1 MAKIFKIHPRD
12 NVAVAVSALTQGQVL
27 QAGGVTITTRAAV
40 PAGHKVALVPIAAG
54 EPVIKYGFPIGSAT
68 TDIAAGDWVHTH
80 NVHSR
85 LGKLL
90 EYKYEPVA
98 AVKAVAG
105 QAAAKNAVESGADQ
119 TVVPLPDTFLGYA
132 REDGSVGIRNEVWI
146 IPTVGCVNA
155 IARTI
160 EQQSQKFLTKNI
172 DGIFAYS
179 HPYGCSQLG
188 DDHQHT
194 RTVLSDLV
202 HNPNAGAVLVLGL
215 GCENNQ
221 IAQLQEVIG
230 PMPAGKVQFL
240 ICQEQQDEVGAGV
253 ALMEQLCAYAAKFT
267 RTPQSVSQLV
277 LGLKCGGSD
286 GFSGITANPLLGWV
300 ADKLTAAGGT
310 AILTEVPEMFGAETL
325 LMNRCRDRA
334 TFTKTVNLINNFK
347 KYFQSY
353 GEKIDENPSPGNK
366 AGGITTLEDK
376 SLGCVQKGGSA
387 VVEDVLRYGERVK
400 RHGLVLLEA
409 PGNDLVAANAE
420 AAAGAQLVLF
430 TTGRGTPFACPVPTL
445 KIASNTRLATF
456 KKHWIDFNA
465 GVLLEDRDMDTA
477 GREFYQLI
485 LDVASGKKQ
494 AKSEALDKHELA
506 IFKTGVT
513 L

>member
-1 MAKIFKIHPRD
+1 
-12 NVAVAVSALTQGQVL
+12 
-27 QAGGVTITTRAAV
+27 
-40 PAGHKVALVPIAAG
+40 
-54 EPVIKYGFPIGSAT
+54 
-68 TDIAAGDWVHTH
+68 
-80 NVHSR
+80 
-85 LGKLL
+85 
-90 EYKYEPVA
+90 
-98 AVKAVAG
+98 
-105 QAAAKNAVESGADQ
+105 
-119 TVVPLPDTFLGYA
+119 
-132 REDGSVGIRNEVWI
+132 VWI

-221 IAQLQEVIG
+221 IAKLKEVIG

-240 ICQEQQDEVGAGV
+240 VCQEQQDEIGAGV
-253 ALMEQLCAYAAKFT
+253 ALMEQLCRYAARFT
-267 RTPQSVSQLV
+267 RTPQSVSKLV

-387 VVEDVLRYGERVK
+387 VVEDVLSYGERVQ

-465 GVLLEDRDMDTA
+465 GVLLEDQDMNTV

-485 LDVASGKKQ
+485 IDVASGKKQ
-494 AKSEALDKHELA
+494 AKSEQLDKHELA